1 MSKENVERLRDA
13 YEAWNRGAPD
23 LLLDNLHPEVEFHQ
37 AAGFPG
43 MGVYRGPE
51 AVASALDDLTAA
63 FADFKAEPEKI
74 IDLED
79 GRLLAF
85 VRLSGFG
92 RGSGAPFE
100 VTGAHL
106 FTPAPDGRLLRFEA
120 YFDRA
125 EALEAAGLRG
135 SGG

>member
-1 MSKENVERLRDA
+1 MSEENVERLRAA
-13 YEAWNRGAPD
+13 YDAWNGGHPERF
-23 LLLDNLHPEVEFHQ
+23 LDALHPEIEFHQ

-43 MGVYRGPE
+43 MGVYRGTAE
-51 AVASALDDLTAA
+51 VTSAFGELVGA
-63 FADFKAEPEKI
+63 FEQFEVEPEEI
-74 IDLED
+74 MDLED

-85 VRLSGFG
+85 VRLSGYG

-100 VTGAHL
+100 VRGAHL

-125 EALEAAGLRG
+125 EALEAAGL
-135 SGG
+135 SE

>member
-1 MSKENVERLRDA
+1 MSEENVERLRAA
-13 YEAWNRGAPD
+13 YDAWNRGSPE
-23 LLLDNLHPEVEFHQ
+23 LFLRSLHPEVEFHQ

-43 MGVYRGPE
+43 MGIYRGPE
-51 AVASALDDLTAA
+51 EVASAIEDLTAA
-63 FADFKAEPEKI
+63 FESFKVEPEEI

-106 FTPAPDGRLLRFEA
+106 FTAAPDGSLLRFEA
-120 YFDRA
+120 YFDRS
-125 EALEAAGLRG
+125 EAREAAGL
-135 SGG
+135 SE